1 MNEIVGNVFSG
12 VIAAVISAI
21 IAYSTLKKQSNLQY
35 ITSERQKWRETITEI
50 AEKLNGANYNKTK
63 ELLVQLKV
71 RINPYG
77 KDLKKGALDY
87 YYKDGHIWELIQKIE
102 EKPLDRKDLQNRQ
115 NRMIEYL
122 SLLLKSDWERSKQEV
137 HGNMYKGLYL
147 TCFATTGVLS
157 GIFLFVGSCPAD
169 FLSKL
174 AGYVLIVFLV
184 VVLSCILLDENTNV
198 IYSVFKNS
206 NSGPIKAFAQYCAI
220 YSIIIIVL
228 NIIFGILIS
237 TLTKDF
243 NFNNLQKGSL
253 MFIFMFGTISLYFSK
268 TTIVENNLNYVRTVK
283 NLQE

>member
-1 MNEIVGNVFSG
+1 M
-12 VIAAVISAI
+12 
-21 IAYSTLKKQSNLQY
+21 
-35 ITSERQKWRETITEI
+35 
-50 AEKLNGANYNKTK
+50 
-63 ELLVQLKV
+63 
-71 RINPYG
+71 
-77 KDLKKGALDY
+77 
-87 YYKDGHIWELIQKIE
+87 
-102 EKPLDRKDLQNRQ
+102 
-115 NRMIEYL
+115 
-122 SLLLKSDWERSKQEV
+122 LKSDWERSKQEV

>member
-35 ITSERQKWRETITEI
+35 ITSERQKWRETIREI

-237 TLTKDF
+237 TLTKEF
-243 NFNNLQKGSL
+243 
-253 MFIFMFGTISLYFSK
+253 
-268 TTIVENNLNYVRTVK
+268 
-283 NLQE
+283 

>member
-1 MNEIVGNVFSG
+1 
-12 VIAAVISAI
+12 
-21 IAYSTLKKQSNLQY
+21 
-35 ITSERQKWRETITEI
+35 
-50 AEKLNGANYNKTK
+50 
-63 ELLVQLKV
+63 
-71 RINPYG
+71 
-77 KDLKKGALDY
+77 
-87 YYKDGHIWELIQKIE
+87 
-102 EKPLDRKDLQNRQ
+102 
-115 NRMIEYL
+115 MIEYL

-174 AGYVLIVFLV
+174 AGYVLIVILV

>member
-1 MNEIVGNVFSG
+1 MQNGRKVQNSPTILLLSQLLYNVNLM
-12 VIAAVISAI
+12 
-21 IAYSTLKKQSNLQY
+21 TL
-35 ITSERQKWRETITEI
+35 
-50 AEKLNGANYNKTK
+50 
-63 ELLVQLKV
+63 
-71 RINPYG
+71 
-77 KDLKKGALDY
+77 ALDY